1 MVMARV
7 GEGPRGYAWR
17 RDGWMHTLATA
28 GSGGSRECGRS
39 TMLAVDERALAR
51 RGEVRREAMG

>member
-1 MVMARV
+1 MDM
-7 GEGPRGYAWR
+7 RGGGM
-17 RDGWMHTLATA
+17 DGWMHTLATA